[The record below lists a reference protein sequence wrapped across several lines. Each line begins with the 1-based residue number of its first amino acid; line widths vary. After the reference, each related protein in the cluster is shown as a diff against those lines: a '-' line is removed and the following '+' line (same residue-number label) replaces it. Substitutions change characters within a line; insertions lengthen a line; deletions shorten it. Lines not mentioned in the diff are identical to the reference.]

1 MSAFQTFK
9 GAEAFVS
16 CRLSDSRKKFDK
28 QLARGRNPSLYAGAV
43 IPAERAEYVR
53 DKMRQAL
60 YGLECLM
67 EACETVLG
75 YEDDD
80 HIPEHVLQTLRINLT
95 LFRGEQA

>member
-53 DKMRQAL
+53 DELRSAL
-60 YGLECLM
+60 FGLTCLL
-67 EACETVLG
+67 EACETMLDH
-75 YEDDD
+75 DDGLYARGAFD
-80 HIPEHVLQTLRINLT
+80 QLRQAVT

>member
-1 MSAFQTFK
+1 MSALQTFK

-53 DKMRQAL
+53 DELRSAL
-60 YGLECLM
+60 FALTSLLH
-67 EACETVLG
+67 ACETVLG

-80 HIPEHVLQTLRINLT
+80 QVPEHVLQMLRINLT
-95 LFRGEQA
+95 LFRGEQS